1 MSGFALLYPTYRL
14 MQSGA
19 SLNETEKD
27 KFKKLLF
34 AIDAILIRDEGI
46 YKIFNG
52 VITDTDGNIT
62 GPDVQ
67 IIDANTFNSSR
78 YVAAMKRIDWMNN
91 IDRSGDIVL
100 VMKDDTVGTAINRY
114 TTGVACKSWHG
125 SLSPSDSYVP
135 FIVSY
140 PGGNKDEIKPFIE
153 NVQGCNITQG
163 CEGNW
168 KVTDVIKEIIKTQYG
183 VQ

>member
-1 MSGFALLYPTYRL
+1 
-14 MQSGA
+14 
-19 SLNETEKD
+19 
-27 KFKKLLF
+27 
-34 AIDAILIRDEGI
+34 
-46 YKIFNG
+46 
-52 VITDTDGNIT
+52 
-62 GPDVQ
+62 VQ
-67 IIDANTFNSSR
+67 IIDANTFDSGK
-78 YVAAMKRIDWMNN
+78 YITAMKRIDGMNN

-100 VMKDDTVGTAINRY
+100 VMKDDTADSADNRY

-140 PGGNKDEIKPFIE
+140 PGGNKNEIKPFIE

-168 KVTDVIKEIIKTQYG
+168 KVSNVIKEIIKTQYR